1 MSASAITVLKNVDVR
16 RWVLAR
22 FASGAAVSMVRAAV
36 LWDVYQRS
44 NSLAYVGLLGLL
56 SFIPSPILALTGG
69 IVADRFD
76 RKRLVLGA
84 QAVEFA
90 CAALLTAFAWA
101 DALPLA
107 LLIGLYVLNGSAL
120 AFESP
125 SRQAILP
132 GLAPKEDLA
141 RAVTVMSTAQALAFV
156 SGPAMAGLLLGVFG
170 SHVAYGGATVLLVFA
185 WSFVARVN
193 IKRVER
199 TGPQV
204 PPLRALLEGFAF
216 LRSNHLVLAAM
227 ALDLFAVIFGGAT
240 AMLPVYADEILHVG
254 PSGYGILTASLDA
267 GAVLM
272 SALLLILPPIERLG
286 RAVVLGV
293 LGYGAATIA
302 FGLSRSIELSI
313 VMYMVVGFADQLSV
327 VSRSALVQLSTPD
340 ELRGRVSAVNTVFI
354 LASNQ
359 LTLAESGFV
368 AALTTPTFSVVSG
381 GIVVFF
387 VTAIVLLLVPEFYRM
402 KQSST
407 IMSQRIA

>member
-1 MSASAITVLKNVDVR
+1 MAASAMTVLKNVDVR

-36 LWDVYQRS
+36 LWDVYARS
-44 NSLAYVGLLGLL
+44 QSFAYVGLLGLL
-56 SFIPSPILALTGG
+56 SFVPSPILALTGG
-69 IVADRFD
+69 IAADRFD

-84 QAVEFA
+84 QAVELVSA
-90 CAALLTAFAWA
+90 TLLAVFAWMGT
-101 DALPLA
+101 LPLP
-107 LLIGLYVLNGSAL
+107 LLMGLYVLNGSAL

-170 SHVAYGGATVLLVFA
+170 SHVAYAGAAVLLTSA
-185 WSFVARVN
+185 WSLVARVN
-193 IKRVER
+193 IRKVER
-199 TGPQV
+199 TRPSV
-204 PPLRALLEGFAF
+204 SPLRALLEGFVF
-216 LRSNHLVLAAM
+216 LRSNKLVLAAM
-227 ALDLFAVIFGGAT
+227 SLDLFAVVFGGAT
-240 AMLPVYADEILHVG
+240 AMLPVYADKILHVG
-254 PSGYGILTASLDA
+254 PGGYGILTASLDA

-272 SALLLILPPIERLG
+272 SALLLLLPPIERLG

-302 FGLSRSIELSI
+302 FGVSRNIELSI
-313 VMYMVVGFADQLSV
+313 TTYMLVGFADQLSV

-359 LTLAESGFV
+359 LTLARSGFV

-381 GIVVFF
+381 GVIVFF
-387 VTAIVLLLVPEFYRM
+387 VTGVVVLLVPEFYRM
-402 KQSST
+402 RQAT
-407 IMSQRIA
+407 TVTSQRVA